1 VTSDDL
7 GKEYPAEPFAQ
18 LAAEVAQLV
27 TIHGIQIA
35 LLAYRMAQPPNG
47 EDARGMA
54 LFCEQ
59 FLLNYNNFNYN
70 MHSNGEQWL
79 LNKLAAFRP
88 RVVFDVGANVGDW
101 LEMAS
106 ATLPE
111 AQFHAFE
118 IIESTFMTLAQRMA
132 GRPGMVLNHCGLANH
147 SGNVKMHVFHASSAL
162 SSYVAY
168 PHGSHYEAFCPV
180 KRGDEYA
187 KDQGIERIDLLKID
201 VEGAEHL
208 VLEGLDALLAGG
220 GIDVIQ
226 FEYGMVNIIT
236 HFLLRDFYQFF
247 ESRDYL
253 VGKLFPDH
261 VDFRNYELEDEKFR
275 GPNYV
280 AVRKA
285 QEHIIN
291 ALSSP

>member
-1 VTSDDL
+1 L

-111 AQFHAFE
+111 AQFHALR
-118 IIESTFMTLAQRMA
+118 S
-132 GRPGMVLNHCGLANH
+132 
-147 SGNVKMHVFHASSAL
+147 
-162 SSYVAY
+162 
-168 PHGSHYEAFCPV
+168 
-180 KRGDEYA
+180 
-187 KDQGIERIDLLKID
+187 LK
-201 VEGAEHL
+201 ARL
-208 VLEGLDALLAGG
+208 
-220 GIDVIQ
+220 
-226 FEYGMVNIIT
+226 
-236 HFLLRDFYQFF
+236 
-247 ESRDYL
+247 
-253 VGKLFPDH
+253 
-261 VDFRNYELEDEKFR
+261 
-275 GPNYV
+275 
-280 AVRKA
+280 
-285 QEHIIN
+285 
-291 ALSSP
+291 